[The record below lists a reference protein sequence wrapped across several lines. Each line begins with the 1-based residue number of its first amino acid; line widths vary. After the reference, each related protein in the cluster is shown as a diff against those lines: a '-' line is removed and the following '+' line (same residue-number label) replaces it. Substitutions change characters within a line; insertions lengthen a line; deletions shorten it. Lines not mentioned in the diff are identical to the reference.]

1 MAAQTIIPSDAIIPC
16 NDRLVTT
23 SKNVAEAF
31 CKRHDDVLRKLKSLD
46 CSPEFNA
53 RNFAVVDYIDSK
65 GEKRPCYEMTKD
77 GFMFLV
83 MGFTGKKAAQI
94 KEAYINAFN
103 EMAEELEALKK
114 TSIRDRS
121 LLREAVKQ
129 LAFKHRLSFPDAYRM
144 VHQRFGVAHI
154 DEIERDDLP
163 KAVEYIHNLTI
174 HGEYIAAEKTQPA
187 IDTRKINFPF
197 EDWKRYNRR
206 MAKGNANR
214 PEHVTFVPAN
224 ALYGPDRFSPLV
236 ELLTLLDA
244 SGFNVDACAGEYYS
258 LQHFVETYA
267 NELDGIRRQVD
278 SVLSRGL
285 TL

>member
-1 MAAQTIIPSDAIIPC
+1 MATQNLIPNDAIIPC
-16 NDRLVTT
+16 DNSLVTT
-23 SKNVAEAF
+23 SIKVAEAF
-31 CKRHDDVLRKLKSLD
+31 GRRHSNVIRSLNNLECSAEFTALNFELSEYRDSTGRKLSL
-46 CSPEFNA
+46 
-53 RNFAVVDYIDSK
+53 YK
-65 GEKRPCYEMTKD
+65 MTKD

-103 EMAEELEALKK
+103 DMAEELEALKK
-114 TSIRDRS
+114 TSTMDRT
-121 LLREAVKQ
+121 LLREAVKL
-129 LAFKHRLSFPDAYRM
+129 LAQRHHMNFSDVYRM

-163 KAVEYIHNLTI
+163 KAVEYIHNLTL

-187 IDTRKINFPF
+187 IDMRKINFSF
-197 EDWKRYNRR
+197 EDWKHFNPR
-206 MAKGNANR
+206 MARGNANR

-224 ALYGPDRFSPLV
+224 ALYGPDRFSPLL
-236 ELLTLLDA
+236 ELLTVLNE
-244 SGFNVDACAGEYYS
+244 SGANVDACAGEYYS

-267 NELDGIRRQVD
+267 NSLDGIRRQID
-278 SVLSRGL
+278 TVLSRGL

>member
-1 MAAQTIIPSDAIIPC
+1 MAAQQLIPRDAITPC

-23 SKNVAEAF
+23 SQKVAEVF
-31 CKRHDDVLRKLKSLD
+31 GKLHKDVLRRLNTLD
-46 CSPEFNA
+46 CSQDFTE
-53 RNFAVVDYIDSK
+53 RNFTLSEYKDSTGRK
-65 GEKRPCYEMTKD
+65 LTMYQMTKD

-154 DEIERDDLP
+154 DEIERDELP

-236 ELLTLLDA
+236 ELLTQLDA